1 MFIAEK
7 KVDMPVVEVRL
18 ADGHQ
23 RTAEFLSKNPL
34 GQVPVLEL
42 ESGLCIAESMAIC
55 RYLEE
60 AFPEPSLFGRDAEER
75 AIIHMWSR
83 RVEAMLFVPAVELG
97 HHSHPLFRE
106 QINQVPAYAELCRA
120 TIEKS
125 YVLLDSRLASVD
137 FVGGDAFSV
146 ADLVAFCG
154 VEVARIWQAAPALSF
169 TSLERWHQSIV
180 KRPSARIARY
190 V

>member
-7 KVDMPVVEVRL
+7 KVEIPVVEVRI
-18 ADGHQ
+18 ADGDH
-23 RTAEFLSKNPL
+23 RTAEFLAKNPL

-42 ESGLCIAESMAIC
+42 ESGLCISESMAIC

-60 AFPEPSLFGRDAEER
+60 AFPEPSLFGRDAKER

-97 HHSHPLFRE
+97 HHSHPSFRE
-106 QINQVPAYAELCRA
+106 QFNQVPAYAELCRA
-120 TIEKS
+120 SIKRAYS
-125 YVLLDSRLASVD
+125 LLDSRLASVG

-154 VEVARIWQAAPALSF
+154 VEVARIWQAAPDSSF
-169 TSLERWHQSIV
+169 TSLERWHQSIL
-180 KRPSARIARY
+180 KRPSASIARY
-190 V
+190 A

>member
-1 MFIAEK
+1 MFITEK
-7 KVDMPVVEVRL
+7 KVEIPVVEVSI
-18 ADGHQ
+18 ADGQH

-42 ESGLCIAESMAIC
+42 ASSLCISKSTAIC

-60 AFPEPSLFGRDAEER
+60 AFPEPSLFGRGAEEQ

-83 RVEAMLFVPAVELG
+83 RVEATLFVPAVEFG

-106 QINQVPAYAELCRA
+106 QFNQVPAYAELCRA
-120 TIEKS
+120 SIEKS
-125 YVLLDSRLASVD
+125 YSLLDSRLASVG

-154 VEVARIWQAAPALSF
+154 VEVARIWQAAPDSSL
-169 TSLERWHQSIV
+169 TSLERWHQSIL
-180 KRPSARIARY
+180 KRASASIARY